1 MSCNLLSR
9 AVRHCKAPAT
19 STGGAL
25 RSSLQPA
32 GKALSGVG
40 SLCSHCTNLPTTAE
54 EEHQPW
60 QTVWPSTTFMVGQD
74 AWASSRA
81 GTGASSPRVLFSYAA
96 WESGTAHNEVH
107 DAWGWALPHCV
118 IFGLGLLW
126 SPCSAHWLW
135 DIIGNC
141 WGLNSPR
148 FLWAQRGVGA
158 QAWSD
163 PCTVICQLEEAKIIS
178 SERETMCRKMYLWC
192 GRIVRNWDRG
202 ARQESNPWDGIS
214 IPRGSTAV
222 PRYPPNMFVGA
233 LLPVHPRYSSCLPN
247 EQCPRLFGQV
257 SLRRPQFPWRGP
269 FWDLKHF
276 DVGPKI

>member
-25 RSSLQPA
+25 RSSLQLA

-40 SLCSHCTNLPTTAE
+40 SLSAHIVPTYLPLLRKSTSLGRLF
-54 EEHQPW
+54 
-60 QTVWPSTTFMVGQD
+60 WPSTTFMVGQD

-81 GTGASSPRVLFSYAA
+81 GTGASVSPRALFSY
-96 WESGTAHNEVH
+96 ELSLIPMLHNEVH
-107 DAWGWALPHCV
+107 NAWGWALPHCV
-118 IFGLGLLW
+118 IFSLGLLW

-135 DIIGNC
+135 DIISNC

-148 FLWAQRGVGA
+148 FLWSQRGMGA

-163 PCTVICQLEEAKIIS
+163 PCTVICQLEEAKTIS
-178 SERETMCRKMYLWC
+178 SEWETMCRKVYLWC

-233 LLPVHPRYSSCLPN
+233 LLPVHPR
-247 EQCPRLFGQV
+247 
-257 SLRRPQFPWRGP
+257 
-269 FWDLKHF
+269 
-276 DVGPKI
+276 

>member
-1 MSCNLLSR
+1 MSRLLLSR

-40 SLCSHCTNLPTTAE
+40 SLSAHIVPTYLPLLRKSTSLGRLL
-54 EEHQPW
+54 
-60 QTVWPSTTFMVGQD
+60 WPSTTFMVGQD

-81 GTGASSPRVLFSYAA
+81 GTGASVSPRALFSYAA
-96 WESGTAHNEVH
+96 WVSETAHNEVH
-107 DAWGWALPHCV
+107 DVWGWALPHCV

-148 FLWAQRGVGA
+148 FLRSQRGVGA

-178 SERETMCRKMYLWC
+178 SEREPMYRKMYLWC
-192 GRIVRNWDRG
+192 GRIVRNWDWG

-214 IPRGSTAV
+214 VPRGSTAV

-233 LLPVHPRYSSCLPN
+233 LLPVHPRYSSCLPS

-257 SLRRPQFPWRGP
+257 SILRPET
-269 FWDLKHF
+269 FWCRA
-276 DVGPKI
+276 